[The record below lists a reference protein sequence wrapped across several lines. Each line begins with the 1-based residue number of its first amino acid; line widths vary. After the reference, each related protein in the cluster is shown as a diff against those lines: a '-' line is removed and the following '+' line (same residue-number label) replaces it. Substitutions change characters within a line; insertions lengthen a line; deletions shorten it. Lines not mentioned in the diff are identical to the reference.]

1 MPPLSRA
8 QLIVMPP
15 AKRTA
20 SARRSTKTAS
30 AKSSPRAPRANAP
43 SSPSKTSATV
53 HWFFTRHDAV
63 ALYVPNLIG
72 YARIACAA
80 YACAVAFDDIY
91 AFFAFYLLSFVC
103 DELDG
108 RFARKFNQC
117 SEFGRVLDMVTDRRV
132 DFNVNV
138 KRDFG
143 VLTMTVVFFFV
154 ATTD

>member
-1 MPPLSRA
+1 M
-8 QLIVMPP
+8 
-15 AKRTA
+15 
-20 SARRSTKTAS
+20 
-30 AKSSPRAPRANAP
+30 
-43 SSPSKTSATV
+43 
-53 HWFFTRHDAV
+53 

-91 AFFAFYLLSFVC
+91 AFFAVYLLSYIC

-132 DFNVNV
+132 FLLNAPCA
-138 KRDFG
+138 RH
-143 VLTMTVVFFFV
+143 
-154 ATTD
+154 